1 MLYWFL
7 RYVTLGPLFKL
18 AYRPRFQGLENV
30 PDEGPLI
37 IAANHVSFIDS
48 LFIPLGLKR
57 EVIFLGKAEYFDKRR
72 TAWFFKATNVI
83 PIRRESGSAAE
94 GALQAGLEV
103 LEKGEILG
111 IYPEG
116 TRSPD
121 GRLYRGKTGVARL
134 ALEGRVPV
142 LPVCL
147 FGTREVQ
154 PPGQRSPN
162 LTGRVR
168 VVYGKPLT
176 FERYY
181 DQPKDRFVLRAVT
194 DEIMYEIMSLSG
206 QEYVDEYASKY
217 RARMNREEAAK
228 DRDPGSRDGSRQGSQ
243 VAPESEARSAEE
255 NRGGTQR

>member
-1 MLYWFL
+1 VIYWLL

-30 PDEGPLI
+30 PTEGPVIL
-37 IAANHVSFIDS
+37 AANHLSFIDS

-57 EVIFLGKAEYFDKRR
+57 HVTFLGKAEYFDKRR
-72 TAWFFKATNVI
+72 TAWFFKMTHVI
-83 PIRRESGSAAE
+83 PIRRDSGSAAE
-94 GALQAGLEV
+94 AALRAGLGV
-103 LEKGEILG
+103 LEEGNALG

-134 ALEGRVPV
+134 ALESGVPV
-142 LPVCL
+142 IPLCL
-147 FGTREVQ
+147 FGTRDVQ
-154 PPGQRSPN
+154 PPGQRSPK

-168 VVYGKPLT
+168 VVFGKPLT
-176 FERYY
+176 FERYAG
-181 DQPKDRFVLRAVT
+181 QAKDRFAVRAVT

-217 RARMNREEAAK
+217 RARVAREAGEDAEGVAT
-228 DRDPGSRDGSRQGSQ
+228 PGVGESLPTDGSR
-243 VAPESEARSAEE
+243 ERAE
-255 NRGGTQR
+255 Q